1 MPSKLVKLKLIAAAH
16 GFRFFAT
23 LGLLNLIWESAQIP
37 FYTIWQDGTW
47 GEIVFA
53 VAHCTAGDVLIGIF
67 SATCAALLTVK
78 WWPRDAR
85 TRLIFTGYFI
95 GFGLSY
101 TVFSEWLNV
110 AVRKSWAYSPLM
122 PVIPPLDTGLLPV
135 LQWVVVPM
143 LASWLNR
150 RN

>member
-1 MPSKLVKLKLIAAAH
+1 MPSELVKSKLIAVAH
-16 GFRFFAT
+16 AFRFFAT
-23 LGLLNLIWESAQIP
+23 LGLLNLIWEAAQIP
-37 FYTIWQDGTW
+37 FYTVWQDGTW

-53 VAHCTAGDVLIGIF
+53 VAHCTVGDVLIGVI
-67 SATCAALLTVK
+67 CASGAVLLTGLR
-78 WWPRDAR
+78 WPRDAQ
-85 TRLIFTGYFI
+85 TSLIFTGYFI

-110 AVRKSWAYSPLM
+110 VVRKSWTYSSLM

-150 RN
+150 RI

>member
-1 MPSKLVKLKLIAAAH
+1 MLSELAKLKLIAAAH

-23 LGLLNLIWESAQIP
+23 LGLLSLIWESAQIP

-47 GEIVFA
+47 GEIAFA
-53 VAHCTAGDVLIGIF
+53 VVHCTAGDVLISVF

-78 WWPRDAR
+78 WWPGDAR

-95 GFGLSY
+95 GFGVSY
-101 TVFSEWLNV
+101 TFFSEWLNV

-150 RN
+150 RD